1 MKKTEISMET
11 KQQIVE
17 LPKREFK
24 TPRLLI
30 LMPIL

>member
-17 LPKREFK
+17 LPKGKYLK
-24 TPRLLI
+24 TKI
-30 LMPIL
+30 VNG